1 MNDNISTISIVFMAI
16 SAGLS
21 ILVPITVIVILGM
34 KKRMNWKAM
43 ILGAVL
49 FIVFVMI
56 LESLMHSAVLGAD
69 LSQSAIYRSPWLYML
84 YGGFA
89 AGIFEETAR
98 LLCFK
103 FLVRARENE
112 SMDTGI
118 SYGLGH
124 GGIEAILIGG
134 LGAVSNL
141 MMSIMYNSGALNSV
155 TAALNS
161 EQLSAFNQGMN
172 NLKNTSPE
180 FFLLGGFERVTAL
193 LLQVALSL
201 FVLKAVSDKKWL
213 YFIYAILIHA
223 GIDMFALLYQREII
237 TNIYVL
243 EGIVLIGASITA
255 FFAFRLFR
263 GNEAQEAA

>member
-1 MNDNISTISIVFMAI
+1 MSDNISILSIVFMAI

-21 ILVPITVIVILGM
+21 ILVPITVVVIVGM
-34 KKRMNWKAM
+34 KKRLNWKAT

-49 FIVFVMI
+49 FVVFVMI
-56 LESLMHSAVLGAD
+56 LESMMHSAVLGTD
-69 LSQSAIYRSPWLYML
+69 PTQSAIYNSVWLYML

-103 FLVRARENE
+103 FLIRVKENE
-112 SMDTGI
+112 SIDTGI

-141 MMSIMYNSGALNSV
+141 IMSIMYNSGSLNSV
-155 TAALNS
+155 ATALNS
-161 EQLSAFNQGMN
+161 EQLSAFNQGIDT
-172 NLKNTSPE
+172 LRNTSPE
-180 FFLLGGFERVTAL
+180 LFLIGGFERMAAL

-223 GIDMFALLYQREII
+223 GIDMIALLYQREVIA
-237 TNIYVL
+237 NIFVM
-243 EGIVLIGASITA
+243 EGIVLICAAVTA
-255 FFAFRLFR
+255 FFAFRLFN
-263 GNEAQEAA
+263 GKKVQEAA